1 MKESFSKFD
10 FESVG
15 KPYISSGN
23 KIAEAA
29 GAAYNGLTSLGKKAE
44 AMFSGGPTKKAEV
57 EKQTNVQQTT
67 NVAFNPL
74 KVEGEVNFNMKSPD
88 GSTTKLTQDQ
98 AQQAPADT
106 GTVRAIA
113 SFKNQTRRLPALRD

>member
-1 MKESFSKFD
+1 
-10 FESVG
+10 
-15 KPYISSGN
+15 
-23 KIAEAA
+23 
-29 GAAYNGLTSLGKKAE
+29 
-44 AMFSGGPTKKAEV
+44 MFSGGPTKKPEV

-98 AQQAPADT
+98 VQQVINSAEFQKTIQKMFKDMQAQ
-106 GTVRAIA
+106 GTYPNMP
-113 SFKNQTRRLPALRD
+113 SKSGGY